1 MLFRSLLLGGFS
13 PLLPTWLLVAGLA
26 LLFGLMHLP
35 QGKLGVFETALAGG
49 VFSLLFL
56 WRGSL
61 VTPFVAH
68 YVADV
73 FQLVQ
78 AQDTHAELMSAN
90 IVQATHLNVADPQPP
105 G

>member
-1 MLFRSLLLGGFS
+1 M
-13 PLLPTWLLVAGLA
+13 
-26 LLFGLMHLP
+26 
-35 QGKLGVFETALAGG
+35 
-49 VFSLLFL
+49 LFL